1 MRTTE
6 PCTQHTSIPASF
18 HSHCSRDPLKSRL
31 VEDFV
36 TPDAVSYSLPR
47 SPRWSSRIMALNYT
61 LRWLC
66 DVVPVLSD
74 HESDRYSA
82 WELNDFF
89 TGRQRSP
96 PPRFE
101 PFPQE
106 VGQRLSS
113 TASSSSILD
122 TYHSPDMSYFALS
135 TPSMQSTKTTRPCAI
150 RDESQP
156 QRYAFFSPRIRFIVS
171 KM

>member
-1 MRTTE
+1 
-6 PCTQHTSIPASF
+6 
-18 HSHCSRDPLKSRL
+18 
-31 VEDFV
+31 
-36 TPDAVSYSLPR
+36 
-47 SPRWSSRIMALNYT
+47 MALNYT

-82 WELNDFF
+82 WEVNDLF
-89 TGRQRSP
+89 TGRQRSL

-135 TPSMQSTKTTRPCAI
+135 TLPCNPPKQPDHVQYVTSPSRRGTP
-150 RDESQP
+150 
-156 QRYAFFSPRIRFIVS
+156 FSRLVS
-171 KM
+171 GLLYQKCEEEIDADGVGRLSNFVSLLDT